1 MKTYTVIWRD
11 TGDEFMFTDVS
22 LEGNPNGMSTWDWI
36 ELAAAIEYIDFATD
50 EYEEI
55 MKGLLERGYDLLAVV
70 VGPLTHVI

>member
-11 TGDEFMFTDVS
+11 TGDEFMFTDVY
-22 LEGNPNGMSTWDWI
+22 LEGNPNGMSTWGWI